1 MALAEEVTPL
11 KVFSGNKGFV
21 VPYKGEIKPDQN
33 IFVYDG
39 EKLIGVAKVVECKTK
54 SCKATFRKVRKN
66 TSITSDHT
74 FSTSMSPLT
83 KKPHEKG
90 PEQKDSQDK
99 ETVYGSYGGVFNYG
113 LQLGYLRD
121 IGGDFRAGVYF
132 GSINHDFEK
141 VNLKS
146 NLLALQS
153 DYRFHTFEDSGI
165 HFGAYGEAGY
175 SFATIDYSAYQGG
188 TIKERAPFLATG
200 AIFWKELDSFYFMF
214 KGGYSYNFH
223 SSSVSTDGRVI
234 TTPFDGGLFAL
245 EFGAGY
251 SF

>member
-1 MALAEEVTPL
+1 M
-11 KVFSGNKGFV
+11 
-21 VPYKGEIKPDQN
+21 I
-33 IFVYDG
+33 
-39 EKLIGVAKVVECKTK
+39 ECKTK
-54 SCKATFRKVRKN
+54 SCRATFKKIRKN
-66 TSITSDHT
+66 ITVTNEHI
-74 FSTSMSPLT
+74 FSTTTLPL
-83 KKPHEKG
+83 KKA
-90 PEQKDSQDK
+90 DDK
-99 ETVYGSYGGVFNYG
+99 ETIEKETSVKEIVYGSFGGVFNYG

-121 IGGDFRAGVYF
+121 IGNDFRAGVFF
-132 GSINHDFEK
+132 GTIDHDFEK

-146 NLLALQS
+146 NLLALQG
-153 DYRFHTFEDSGI
+153 DYRFHTFEESGV

-188 TIKERAPFLATG
+188 SIKERAPFLATG
-200 AIFWKELDSFYFMF
+200 AIFWKELDSFYVMF

-245 EFGAGY
+245 ELGAGY